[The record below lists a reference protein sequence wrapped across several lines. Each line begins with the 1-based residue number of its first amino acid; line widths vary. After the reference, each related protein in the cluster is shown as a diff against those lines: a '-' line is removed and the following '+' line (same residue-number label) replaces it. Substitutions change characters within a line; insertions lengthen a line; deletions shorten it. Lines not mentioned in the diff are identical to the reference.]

1 MNEGFLGRHTLS
13 GERAATGE
21 HPVILHHLP
30 LSEKARAAAIPVG
43 TVLKRVDVMGDEDES
58 DTVMGAAWEPL
69 LSTDEAAVMPVAVVD
84 TPCDPTGEN
93 GEMSALCVVHGC
105 VKSRLLKTG
114 DNKTLTEVRLA
125 QLAECGVYAN

>member
-58 DTVMGAAWEPL
+58 DTVVGAAWEPL

-114 DNKTLTEVRLA
+114 DNKALTEVRLA

>member
-1 MNEGFLGRHTLS
+1 MNEGLIGRHVFA

-43 TVLKRVDVMGDEDES
+43 TVLKRVDVMGDE
-58 DTVMGAAWEPL
+58 AAWEPL

-114 DNKTLTEVRLA
+114 DNKALTEVRLA

>member
-30 LSEKARAAAIPVG
+30 LSDKARAAAIPVG

-58 DTVMGAAWEPL
+58 DTVVGAAWEPL

-114 DNKTLTEVRLA
+114 DNKALTEVRLA

>member
-1 MNEGFLGRHTLS
+1 MNEGFLGRHVLS

-43 TVLKRVDVMGDEDES
+43 TVMTRVDVMGEEDES
-58 DTVMGAAWEPL
+58 DTVVGAAWEPL

-93 GEMSALCVVHGC
+93 GEISALCVVHGC

-114 DNKTLTEVRLA
+114 DNKALTEVRLA

>member
-114 DNKTLTEVRLA
+114 DNKALTEVRLA